1 MCWKISNI
9 SIYKNK
15 TSSKW
20 GGEIFIFSY
29 SVTMLSAA
37 SSFTQWTSTENTT
50 KIPIVKQVCSNF
62 KKSEAIGSKIWIIW
76 NNNFVQPHDVI
87 VLLLDT
93 LKLLK
98 QPPGNSCLLTTSVNL
113 HIIKLIL
120 LNWINVQLNWKKTPE
135 FMEDT
140 CFSECKTKSGIDD
153 IPI

>member
-113 HIIKLIL
+113 HIIKLNKCSTEL
-120 LNWINVQLNWKKTPE
+120 KKNPE